1 MFVENI
7 ASFNQNLKYLVT
19 EGSNLFEI
27 KFTPEKCWATYVYH
41 RRPLLDTSPVTYWNN
56 YEFK

>member
-27 KFTPEKCWATYVYH
+27 KFTPRNAGRSMYIIAGRC
-41 RRPLLDTSPVTYWNN
+41 
-56 YEFK
+56 